1 MKKSA
6 FISDV
11 IFAFFTSFLFCL
23 CLFRYYGVTLFF
35 AIALSALC
43 AGLTACAIFALL
55 RSKRKKFFLKKS
67 DENQKEKLLFHLAL
81 ASDEHNTEFFRCFLS
96 SFSPTAKQGKLRI
109 ANENETYF
117 LRFHLSP
124 VSPDEVVRIFHTK
137 TAKQKVLLCAQ
148 IDETA
153 LALCSRFD
161 ITVKTGAEVYTL
173 LKENDSLPEKYLGD
187 ETPEKKRKRR
197 AKLWFSKTN
206 SRRFLVG
213 GGILLSTSLLTPFP
227 YYYLLFGALLLLAAV
242 LVRIFGYD

>member
-35 AIALSALC
+35 ATALSVLC
-43 AGLTACAIFALL
+43 GGLTACAVFALL
-55 RSKRKKFFLKKS
+55 RSKRKKLFLKKS
-67 DENQKEKLLFHLAL
+67 DETQKEKLLFHLAL
-81 ASDEHNTEFFRCFLS
+81 ETDENNTEFFRRFFS
-96 SFSPTAKQGKLRI
+96 SFSPTVKNGKLRV
-109 ANENETYF
+109 ANGNETYF

-137 TAKQKVLLCAQ
+137 TAKQKILLCAQ
-148 IDETA
+148 IDEAA
-153 LALCSRFD
+153 LALCARFD
-161 ITVKTGAEVYTL
+161 ITVKTGAEVYAL
-173 LKENDSLPEKYLGD
+173 LKENNGLPEKFLGD

-213 GGILLSTSLLTPFP
+213 GGILFSTSLLTPFP
-227 YYYLLFGALLLLAAV
+227 YYYLSFGGLLLLAAV